1 MVRFGDDADEI
12 LREAEAYGAD
22 LIAVTTAGKSGLQRM
37 AMGSVAE
44 QVFRRAQVPVLLY
57 HPSRVP
63 D

>member
-1 MVRFGDDADEI
+1 MVRFGDDVDEI
-12 LREAEAYGAD
+12 LREAEACGAD
-22 LIAVTTAGKSGLQRM
+22 LLAVTTAGKSGLQRV

-57 HPSRVP
+57 NPGRVP